1 MSEAALA
8 TPVDAGGSAGLRA
21 LLRARLALTAPPGEA
36 RLAGLSPEL
45 SRRYRHLVPEN
56 LTPAA
61 VLVPI
66 VDRGEELHVLLT
78 ERAPGLRLHAGQ
90 ISFPGGRLEPLDLG
104 PVEAALRETQE
115 EIGLAPER
123 VEVLG
128 LLPDHLIISGYRVTP
143 VVGLVT
149 LDEPLRLD
157 PSEVARVFEIPLA
170 FVLDT
175 RNLRLRERPIGTDVV
190 EVYDIPYAGRNIW
203 GATAGMLMTLAQLLR
218 ASPDDR

>member
-1 MSEAALA
+1 MSEAA
-8 TPVDAGGSAGLRA
+8 PPPDAAQLRT
-21 LLRARLALTAPPGEA
+21 LLRARLARAVAPEEA

-45 SRRYRHLVPEN
+45 SRRYRHLVPPN
-56 LTPAA
+56 PTPAA

-66 VDRGEELHVLLT
+66 VDRGAELHVLLT

-104 PVEAALRETQE
+104 AVAAALRETEE
-115 EIGLAPER
+115 EIGLPAAQ

-149 LDEPLRLD
+149 PGAPLKLD
-157 PSEVARVFEIPLA
+157 PNEVARVFEIPLA
-170 FVLDT
+170 FVLDP

-203 GATAGMLMTLAQLLR
+203 GATAGMLMTLAQLLS
-218 ASPDDR
+218 APPDGR

>member
-1 MSEAALA
+1 MSEAA
-8 TPVDAGGSAGLRA
+8 PPPDAAQLRT
-21 LLRARLALTAPPGEA
+21 LLRARLARAVAPEEA

-45 SRRYRHLVPEN
+45 SRRYRHLVPPN
-56 LTPAA
+56 PTPAA

-66 VDRGEELHVLLT
+66 VDRGAELHVLLT

-104 PVEAALRETQE
+104 AVAAALRETEE
-115 EIGLAPER
+115 EIGLPAAQ

-149 LDEPLRLD
+149 PGAPLKLD
-157 PSEVARVFEIPLA
+157 PNEVARVFEIPLA
-170 FVLDT
+170 FVLDP

-203 GATAGMLMTLAQLLR
+203 GATAGMLMTLAQLLSAPPAGR
-218 ASPDDR
+218 

>member
-1 MSEAALA
+1 MSE
-8 TPVDAGGSAGLRA
+8 TRPAGPIGVVELRA
-21 LLRARLALTAPPGEA
+21 LLRARLSPVAPPGEP

-56 LTPAA
+56 PTPAA

-66 VDRGEELHVLLT
+66 VDRGAELHVLLT

-90 ISFPGGRLEPLDLG
+90 ISFPGGRLEPLDFG

-115 EIGLAPER
+115 EIGLAPSR

-149 LDEPLRLD
+149 LDAPLALD

-203 GATAGMLMTLAQLLR
+203 GATAGMLMTLSQLLL
-218 ASPDDR
+218 APPDER

>member
-1 MSEAALA
+1 VSAAA
-8 TPVDAGGSAGLRA
+8 PAAPGGAARLRE
-21 LLRARLALTAPPGEA
+21 LLRTRLSPIAPPGES

-45 SRRYRHLVPEN
+45 SRRYLHLVPEN
-56 LTPAA
+56 PTPAA

-66 VDRGEELHVLLT
+66 VDRGTELSVLLT

-90 ISFPGGRLEPLDLG
+90 ISFPGGRLEPLDRG
-104 PVEAALRETQE
+104 PVEAALRETHE
-115 EIGLAPER
+115 EIGLAPEQ

-143 VVGLVT
+143 VVGFVT
-149 LDEPLRLD
+149 LDAPLTLD

-175 RNLRLRERPIGTDVV
+175 GNLRLRERPIGADVV
-190 EVYDIPYAGRNIW
+190 EVYDIPYGGRNIW
-203 GATAGMLMTLAQLLR
+203 GATAGMLITLSQLLLAPPGER
-218 ASPDDR
+218 